1 MVLSR
6 FKQGVRKKMTVFH
19 KPAALTL
26 PEDHYICTV
35 TFLKHRYMKNKALF
49 LLSMSALFFA
59 SCTKNAD
66 LVFPI
71 IDFSGP
77 CKATTTMVNL
87 KVVDAYSN
95 ETVSGQKFDLW
106 KFPILYGPDFIETI
120 TTTDSV
126 ITQHTFTQDPNS
138 KLAHYYLESDKD
150 NTYFAL
156 MIRKYLSV
164 GCSND
169 VEIVM
174 KKKGQLELEIE
185 NRSGKGFSKSTV
197 EVFIYGNS
205 IFKTTLDTIPLG
217 NIGQFT
223 MFKVPEERVIVRFY
237 NIKDQ
242 KYFQD
247 ISFDS
252 SKDEKEVQKVFLN

>member
-1 MVLSR
+1 
-6 FKQGVRKKMTVFH
+6 
-19 KPAALTL
+19 
-26 PEDHYICTV
+26 
-35 TFLKHRYMKNKALF
+35 MKNKALL
-49 LLSMSALFFA
+49 LLSMATLFFTG
-59 SCTKNAD
+59 CTKNAD
-66 LVFPI
+66 WVFSD

-77 CKATTTMVNL
+77 CNATTTTVNL
-87 KVVDAYSN
+87 KVVDAYNN
-95 ETVSGQKFDLW
+95 EAVSDQKFNLW
-106 KFPILYGPDFIETI
+106 KHPVLYGPDYIETI
-120 TTTDSV
+120 TTTDFV

-138 KLAHYYLESDKD
+138 KLAQYYLEPDED

-156 MIRKYLSV
+156 MVRKYLSV

-185 NRSGKGFSKSTV
+185 NCLGKGFSKSTM
-197 EVFIYGNS
+197 EVFIYGNM

-217 NIGQFT
+217 NVGQFT
-223 MFKVPEERVIVRFY
+223 TFKVPEERVMVRFY

-252 SKDEKEVQKVFLN
+252 SKDEKEVQKICLN